1 MDKIMALPTIT
12 AQGNLVF
19 EPEFQVTAS
28 GISRCKLR
36 IACNERKKSDNGVWT
51 DGETSYFDVVLW
63 RGLAEAAGDAFKKG
77 QPILVVGKVR
87 VSKYEDKNGNERTA
101 VEITADEIAAVVKPN
116 KVKEANLDVDPWL

>member
-1 MDKIMALPTIT
+1 MALPTIT

-36 IACNERKKSDNGVWT
+36 IACNERKKNQDNTWSDG
-51 DGETSYFDVVLW
+51 DTSYFDIVLW
-63 RGLAEAAGDAFKKG
+63 RGLAEAAADQFKKG

-87 VSKYEDKNGNERTA
+87 VSKYEDKNGIERTA
-101 VEITADEIAAVVKPN
+101 VEITADEIAAVVKAN
-116 KVKEANLDVDPWL
+116 KAKETTPESDPWL

>member
-1 MDKIMALPTIT
+1 MALPTIT

-19 EPEFQVTAS
+19 DPDFTVTAS

-36 IACNERKKSDNGVWT
+36 IACNERKKGDNGVWT
-51 DGETSYFDVVLW
+51 DGETSFFDVVLW

-101 VEITADEIAAVVKPN
+101 VEITADEIAAVVKAN
-116 KVKEANLDVDPWL
+116 KVKEANADVDPWL

>member
-1 MDKIMALPTIT
+1 MALPTIT

-19 EPEFQVTAS
+19 DPDFTVTAS

-36 IACNERKKSDNGVWT
+36 IACNERRKNQDNTWS
-51 DGETSYFDVVLW
+51 DGETSFFDVVLW

-87 VSKYEDKNGNERTA
+87 VSKYEDKNGVERTA
-101 VEITADEIAAVVKPN
+101 VEITADEIAAVVKAS
-116 KVKEANLDVDPWL
+116 KAKETTPESDPWL

>member
-1 MDKIMALPTIT
+1 MALPTIT

-19 EPEFQVTAS
+19 DPDFTVTAS

-36 IACNERKKSDNGVWT
+36 IACNERKKSDNGTWT
-51 DGETSYFDVVLW
+51 DGETSFFDVVLW

-87 VSKYEDKNGNERTA
+87 VSKYEDKNGVERTA
-101 VEITADEIAAVVKPN
+101 VEITADEIAAVVKAN
-116 KVKEANLDVDPWL
+116 KAKETTPESDPWL

>member
-1 MDKIMALPTIT
+1 MALPTIT

-19 EPEFQVTAS
+19 DPDFTVTAS

-36 IACNERKKSDNGVWT
+36 IACNERKKGDNGAWT
-51 DGETSYFDVVLW
+51 DGETSFFDVVLW

-87 VSKYEDKNGNERTA
+87 VSKYEDKNGVERTA
-101 VEITADEIAAVVKPN
+101 VEITADEIAAVIKAN
-116 KVKEANLDVDPWL
+116 KAKDIPADSDPWL

>member
-1 MDKIMALPTIT
+1 MALPTIT

-19 EPEFQVTAS
+19 EPDFQVTAS

-36 IACNERKKSDNGVWT
+36 IACNERRKNQDNTWS
-51 DGETSYFDVVLW
+51 DGETSFFDVVLW

-87 VSKYEDKNGNERTA
+87 VSKYEDKNGVERTA
-101 VEITADEIAAVVKPN
+101 VEITADEIAAVVKAN
-116 KVKEANLDVDPWL
+116 KAKETSPESDPWL